1 MVQTFERLYHMN
13 PVFPVIELVDRLA
26 IAEIKFERTKANEQ
40 ELLWY
45 MNQALRI
52 DVSKIVDEYEELK
65 RIHNRIWDLEAE
77 LKTGRESELSL
88 EEIGR
93 RAIAIRN
100 HNNKR
105 IALKNTMAEKLNCSV
120 KEIKK
125 DHLSE

>member
-1 MVQTFERLYHMN
+1 MN
-13 PVFPVIELVDRLA
+13 PIFPIIELVDRLA
-26 IAEIKFERTKANEQ
+26 IAEIKFKRTKANEE

-45 MNQALRI
+45 MNQAIRI
-52 DVSKIVDEYEELK
+52 DLSLIVEEYEQLK
-65 RIHNRIWDLEAE
+65 EIHNEIWELEGL

-93 RAIAIRN
+93 RAIAIRD

-105 IALKNTMAEKLNCSV
+105 VALKNAMAEKLNCPV
-120 KEIKK
+120 REIKK